1 MKNIFTI
8 LLINSSRI
16 LGVNP
21 AFASL
26 IKSESDTVASLTSL
40 CLGHETY
47 DHANAKT
54 KKSAILRIQPHIS
67 LNAKRLSRGKA
78 PILKYAKTQV
88 FTNMLLA
95 ATFSR
100 S

>member
-26 IKSESDTVASLTSL
+26 KSERDTVASLTSL